1 MQPARKYVPQDTVE
15 EDAESPEKRA
25 QRLEWET
32 KVGKAIFYLTVAS
45 GLWFFYWLNGI
56 QCPC

>member
-1 MQPARKYVPQDTVE
+1 MATYR
-15 EDAESPEKRA
+15 
-25 QRLEWET
+25 ET
-32 KVGKAIFYLTVAS
+32 KPGRSDWNESETAIKLGKAIFYLTMAL